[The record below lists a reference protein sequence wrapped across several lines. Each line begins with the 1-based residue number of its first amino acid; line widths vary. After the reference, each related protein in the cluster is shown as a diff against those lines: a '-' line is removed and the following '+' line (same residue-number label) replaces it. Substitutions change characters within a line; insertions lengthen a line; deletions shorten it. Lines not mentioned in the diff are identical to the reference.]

1 MSRIVNIVAMPTD
14 REGNDVRAVRRARR
28 MTQAQLATATGVSR
42 QTVIS
47 VEGGDYAPSVYLAIR
62 IAAALDTTVDD
73 LFFVTTETP
82 VAATEEQS

>member
-1 MSRIVNIVAMPTD
+1 MPTD
-14 REGNDVRAVRRARR
+14 REDNDVRAVRRARR
-28 MTQAQLATATGVSR
+28 MTQAELAAATGVSR

-82 VAATEEQS
+82 VAAIKEQS